1 MNCSYKTYSYLY
13 SPTTYTERHIPSSST
28 NSTLRY
34 TSFLLYHT
42 TTYSLLFNNN
52 CSSHLLNVLVITIS
66 LIFKS
71 LFTWNLVWP
80 CTVNGELSGSIP
92 WDFPE
97 NDPSSYQC
105 AYTQLLFLPRPH
117 VGLCIVL
124 LCIVCITLRYMI
136 WYDNDMQWECKCC
149 GGRWYWLV

>member
-34 TSFLLYHT
+34 ASFLLYHT
-42 TTYSLLFNNN
+42 TTHSWLLFNNN

-71 LFTWNLVWP
+71 LVTWNLVS
-80 CTVNGELSGSIP
+80 VL
-92 WDFPE
+92 
-97 NDPSSYQC
+97 
-105 AYTQLLFLPRPH
+105 
-117 VGLCIVL
+117 VL
-124 LCIVCITLRYMI
+124 LMVNCLVLYLDYYRRMILLHTNVHTPNYCFGHVRMLVCIVCSLNYM
-136 WYDNDMQWECKCC
+136 WYNDVCT
-149 GGRWYWLV
+149 